1 MQTPQIEIAS
11 DAQDLAYRM
20 VQLFLATAGD
30 AIAARGV
37 FHVALS
43 GGHTPELFFRR
54 LAEESSKW
62 EVGRGK
68 VEEGSHATSPALET
82 SHLTLPTWDR
92 IHVFWVDERYVP
104 PDSQA
109 SNYRLAAETF
119 LNRVEIPA
127 ANIHR
132 IPTEYSDISDA
143 VRAYERTMREV
154 FGLEGSSCVV
164 PDARP
169 QGGPPGPGRERGAA
183 THDAERTT
191 QDASRCVPQF
201 DLIVLGMGSDGHTGS
216 LFPDSYAAYDTDDLA
231 CAVYVAD
238 ETKFNRITLTRPV
251 LLAARRLV
259 VLVSGR
265 EKAQTLQEVLT
276 GEPDEVRYPIHSL
289 WPALDRIVW
298 LVDRE
303 AAGEMGEA

>member
-1 MQTPQIEIAS
+1 MKAPQIEIVS
-11 DAQDLAYRM
+11 DAQDLAARM
-20 VQLFLATAGD
+20 VKVFVSMAGEAVAT
-30 AIAARGV
+30 RGV

-54 LAEESSKW
+54 LATEPEAKS
-62 EVGRGK
+62 
-68 VEEGSHATSPALET
+68 AP
-82 SHLTLPTWDR
+82 WDR
-92 IHVFWVDERYVP
+92 THVFWVDERYVP
-104 PDSQA
+104 ADSPA

-119 LNRVEIPA
+119 LNRVEIPE

-143 VRAYERTMREV
+143 VRDYERTMRGV
-154 FGLEGSSCVV
+154 FRL
-164 PDARP
+164 R
-169 QGGPPGPGRERGAA
+169 GGA
-183 THDAERTT
+183 
-191 QDASRCVPQF
+191 VPQF

-265 EKAQTLQEVLT
+265 EKAHTLQEVLT

-289 WPALDRIVW
+289 WPALDRILW

-303 AAGEMGEA
+303 AAGEIGEA